1 MQVVMTDAFVKSF
14 LNSERLNES
23 IKIQIFR

>member
-1 MQVVMTDAFVKSF
+1 MQVVMTGAFVNSF